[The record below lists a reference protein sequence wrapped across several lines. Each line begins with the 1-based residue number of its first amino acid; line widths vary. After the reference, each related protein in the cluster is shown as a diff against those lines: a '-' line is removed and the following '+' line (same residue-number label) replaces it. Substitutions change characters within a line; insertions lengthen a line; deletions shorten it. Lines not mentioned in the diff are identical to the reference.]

1 MAGKVEDTWLYIA
14 EIHMHPEWQSHGI
27 GRLLLQR
34 IIHTG

>member
-1 MAGKVEDTWLYIA
+1 MA